1 MALALFDMDGTI
13 INGDTNDIFFKYLLD
28 INLVDKD
35 FVAPFKDFH
44 EAYFK
49 GTLKIEDFILYAI
62 KPLLGKTR
70 EEIDAIVRPCVKD
83 RILPKVK
90 RGAMDAIKFHKE
102 RHDTIVIVTATVE
115 YIIDSIAKELG
126 IHHVI
131 GAQIGFNN
139 NRLEHKIISKAPY
152 QDGKKIRLESFI
164 NEHNLSL
171 QGSYG
176 YGDSLNDIQMLEMV
190 ENKFAIDAND
200 KFKLD
205 PFYKKTKAL
214 SWL

>member
-28 INLVDKD
+28 IGIVDKD
-35 FVAPFKDFH
+35 FIAPFKGFH
-44 EAYFK
+44 DAYFK

-62 KPLLGKTR
+62 QPLVGKTLD
-70 EEIDAIVRPCVKD
+70 EITDIVKPCVID

-90 RGAMDAIKFHKE
+90 RGALDAIKFHKE
-102 RHDTIVIVTATVE
+102 RNDTIVIVTATVE
-115 YIIDSIAKELG
+115 YIINSIAKELD
-126 IHHVI
+126 IDYVI

-139 NRLEHKIISKAPY
+139 NRLERKLISRAPY
-152 QDGKKIRLESFI
+152 QDGKKIRLESFLK
-164 NEHNLSL
+164 EHNLSL